1 MQSVFARDTKNM
13 HTTISVRDLI
23 ENPLFLFLGV
33 RLGFLDMFRV
43 LYFFFFKFYL
53 LLKILLIF
61 VVVQKSR
68 FGSTRRP
75 QNAEANLSSKEESTR
90 SHPYRPNAPGLG
102 PRALLFFF
110 VESQHLSLE
119 RKRERREEHTRRR
132 GGLGFV
138 SLEKEDAAFGRA
150 RLRASVEQLSSLSL
164 IRSREI

>member
-1 MQSVFARDTKNM
+1 M
-13 HTTISVRDLI
+13 HTQQYISVRDLI

-33 RLGFLDMFRV
+33 RLGFLGV
-43 LYFFFFKFYL
+43 LLGFCIFFFFY
-53 LLKILLIF
+53 ILPPAQNPPHF
-61 VVVQKSR
+61 HFHRRPKESR

>member
-1 MQSVFARDTKNM
+1 MFARDTKNNM
-13 HTTISVRDLI
+13 HTQQYISVRDLI

-102 PRALLFFF
+102 PRALLFFLLNRNI
-110 VESQHLSLE
+110 S
-119 RKRERREEHTRRR
+119 RWREREREGRNTHAAGVVWDLSRWRKKTPLLDGRVCERV
-132 GGLGFV
+132 LSN
-138 SLEKEDAAFGRA
+138 SLP
-150 RLRASVEQLSSLSL
+150 SL
-164 IRSREI
+164 